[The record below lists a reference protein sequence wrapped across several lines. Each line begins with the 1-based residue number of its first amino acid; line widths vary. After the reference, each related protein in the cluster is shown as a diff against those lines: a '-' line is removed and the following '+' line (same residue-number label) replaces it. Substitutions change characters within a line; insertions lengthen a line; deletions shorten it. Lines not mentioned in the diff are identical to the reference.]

1 MRNIHILTIA
11 AMTMLSVNAAVPR
24 ISIPFTDNPPSLEDG
39 VEQKAWQE
47 SAVVR
52 RFFPKGSSAVP
63 QQETEFRLCYDHDN
77 LYVMARCFE
86 SQTGYPEAYHRPW
99 HDLLFN
105 NDDAVQVVLGVAKPK
120 LKTREI
126 INMGGYE
133 GAMGTEVAKADDYYQ
148 FTVNACNSR
157 QRTYNE
163 IPLETA
169 DFDSSIAVIPNS
181 EWRISMRIPFNSCNL
196 KPQAGLRI
204 YGNLFRFRPPEM
216 LGWHLPGFGGYVP
229 MPFGEFEF
237 LPEGQKGSV
246 EEFPQKPVPVAQEEV
261 KPKCT
266 ATIHYGPLS
275 GVIAVEIHKEGIDS
289 TLTATLEI
297 TGIQTQVVPLE
308 FIANGKAFVYQ
319 DFDPKDQKR
328 REAHVVVKNEAG
340 DIVAEASRS
349 CEPVDVPEWLGTD
362 AGADYIDKK
371 IPAPWRQPT
380 VDGQTVT
387 LLDKSLLFNGNALP
401 AQVTFE
407 KDGSTLFAKEPTVR
421 FVHDG
426 QSFTF
431 TGMQADVRLDGSQ
444 ARVAGKQ
451 SSDGGLRLE
460 ARSHID
466 YDGFMD
472 FKFAV
477 SGDKLERISRL
488 QVIFPLAEGVAKYI
502 LPDLTCQSAGALTGA
517 GFRGHSGIVWV
528 GNEEKGLCFS
538 YDESPFRSKNIRHH
552 IEIRQSQDGEQLVLN
567 LVDGA
572 RQLKDGNAL
581 FRFFLLP
588 TPSKPYPTHPV
599 RSRYTWLWENWS
611 RFHGYPD
618 LTKIDDVKQKV
629 QELANQG
636 KALTLYCCQGL
647 QQDAPEMQ
655 AYRTDFE
662 MLPKWRYY
670 HFHGQD
676 CFATC
681 KRGPE
686 GDFQLHNY
694 RKLIQETGISGIVSD
709 GLTVNWIDSNPLHHS
724 CGRPY
729 KLTLDDDTP
738 SRTIL
743 TRLFLKR
750 MRGLFND
757 TGRPFCI
764 VAHTGGGI
772 DPMTLSFADAYFE
785 GEQLTR
791 YRRGYNPTQAMFTVG
806 YSGMPWGW
814 RAIYWGKQIHNY
826 NGIASAV
833 CYSLLFNSE
842 YMINP
847 NTEPIDFDVKLLEEY
862 SVPEA
867 EFHPFWKKHTAIDF
881 QSDSCLASL
890 YLNKEKAMLVVS
902 NLTNVEKS
910 YSVNLSKLFDG
921 KPLYVKDALL
931 EKNVNLQDGELSE
944 TLPPFSCRILLIRT
958 TPWET
963 PPQEAPQTASNRF
976 EINGFQADDWKTQR
990 DVTFN
995 DGVMVMQGD
1004 VQKPAEIVLKRT
1016 IGRNCRFS
1024 MNVKLC
1030 DRFRLTFGPCNLTIG
1045 GGWPGYG
1052 WMVTG
1057 PSDPY
1062 GRGWVYQAVPRRPN
1076 DFVNF
1081 TFDLTNGVLNV
1092 YYDGQCVVSDLP
1104 FILPPS
1110 GNAFSLFVWHTD
1122 RLEAKDLHL
1131 KVD

>member
-1 MRNIHILTIA
+1 MRTIHILTIA
-11 AMTMLSVNAAVPR
+11 AMTMLAANAAVPHV
-24 ISIPFTDNPPSLEDG
+24 SIPFTDNPPSLGDG
-39 VEQKAWQE
+39 VEQKVWQE
-47 SAVVR
+47 AAIVR
-52 RFFPKGSSAVP
+52 RIFPKGSSAIP
-63 QQETEFRLCYDHDN
+63 QHETEFRLCYDHEN

-105 NDDAVQVVLGVAKPK
+105 NDDAVQIVLGVANPK

-169 DFDSSIAVIPNS
+169 DFDSSITVIPNS
-181 EWRISMRIPFNSCNL
+181 EWRVSMRIPFSSCGL
-196 KPQAGLRI
+196 KPKAGGRI
-204 YGNLFRFRPPEM
+204 YGNLFRFRPPQM

-237 LPEGQKGSV
+237 LPEGPKGSV
-246 EEFPQKPVPVAQEEV
+246 EEFPQKPVPVAQEQV
-261 KPKCT
+261 KQKCT
-266 ATIHYGPLS
+266 ASIHYGPLS
-275 GVIAVEIHKEGIDS
+275 GVIAAEIHKEGIDGKLNAIMEV
-289 TLTATLEI
+289 TDFP
-297 TGIQTQVVPLE
+297 TQVVPLE
-308 FIANGKAFVYQ
+308 FRANGQAFVYQ
-319 DFDPKDQKR
+319 DFNPKNQKL
-328 REAHVVVKNEAG
+328 REAHVIVKNEAG
-340 DIVAEASRS
+340 EIVAEASRS
-349 CEPVDVPEWLGTD
+349 CEPVNVPEWLGTD

-380 VDGQTVT
+380 VDGQTVE
-387 LLDKSLLFNGNALP
+387 LLDKSLQFNGNALP
-401 AQVTFE
+401 VQVTFA
-407 KDGSTLFAKEPTVR
+407 KDQSPLFATAP
-421 FVHDG
+421 FISYVHDG

-431 TGMQADVRLDGSQ
+431 IGTQADVRLDGIQ
-444 ARVAGKQ
+444 ACVAGKQ
-451 SSDGGLRLE
+451 SSDGSLRLE
-460 ARSHID
+460 ARSHVD

-472 FKFAV
+472 CKFV
-477 SGDKLERISRL
+477 ISSEKLERISRL

-538 YDESPFRSKNIRHH
+538 YDESPFRGNDLRHH
-552 IEIRQSQDGEQLVLN
+552 IEIRQSQDGDQLVLN
-567 LVDGA
+567 LVDA
-572 RQLKDGNAL
+572 ADQLKDGNAL

-588 TPSKPYPTHPV
+588 TPSKPYPAHPV

-618 LTKIDDVKQKV
+618 LTKIDELKQKV

-647 QQDAPEMQ
+647 QQDTPEMQ

-670 HFHGQD
+670 YFHGQD

-686 GDFQLHNY
+686 GDLQLHHY
-694 RKLIQETGISGIVSD
+694 RKLIKETGISGIVSD
-709 GLTVNWIDSNPLHHS
+709 GLTVNWLDSNPLHHG

-729 KLTLDDDTP
+729 KLTLDDDTQ
-738 SRTIL
+738 SHTVL
-743 TRLFLKR
+743 TRRFLKR

-791 YRRGYNPTQAMFTVG
+791 YRRGYNPSQAMFTVG
-806 YSGMPWGW
+806 YSGLPWGW

-862 SVPEA
+862 SGPEA
-867 EFHPFWKKHTAIDF
+867 EFYPFWKPHTAIDF
-881 QSDSCLASL
+881 QSDACLASL

-931 EKNVNLQDGELSE
+931 EKNVNLQENSLSE
-944 TLPPFSCRILLIRT
+944 KLLPFSCRILLLRM

-963 PPQEAPQTASNRF
+963 APQTVPPFTNPF
-976 EINGFQADDWKTQR
+976 EISGFHADDWKTQR
-990 DVTFN
+990 DVAFN
-995 DGVMVMQGD
+995 EGQMVMQGD
-1004 VQKPAEIVLKRT
+1004 VQKPAEIILKRT
-1016 IGRNCRFS
+1016 IGRNLRFS

-1030 DRFRLTFGPCNLTIG
+1030 ERFRLTFGPCNLTIG

-1062 GRGWVYQAVPRRPN
+1062 GRGWIYQAVPRRPN

-1092 YYDGQCVVSDLP
+1092 YYDDQCVVSDLP

-1131 KVD
+1131 DVD